1 MNKRL
6 LIGFLTCL
14 LLSGFA
20 KMPTA
25 YSCPP
30 PQCPECQH
38 WVPGLGCIYTCGCYP
53 SPTSFNVWPS
63 TNNRYVCI
71 DDTIVFN
78 AQWPLTYDGDGCSLI
93 YIWNFGPGAY
103 NIDLGVDGSY
113 VSCRYGSPGNR
124 TVTLTVTRV
133 TSSDPNSCC
142 HTPRTASFSRT
153 VTVVKVAS
161 LLPDVGTEIDDGD
174 GDPDTRSF
182 AVCVCPGVVTVTATP
197 DPNVPEQCLPGYGY
211 TWGWTLTGGIG
222 TSRLT
227 RTVDRTT
234 PGVTT
239 ITCVC
244 GSSFKQTKIYVVKV
258 EIIELGF
265 KSDHMITEW
274 PSGIKIDDPDGYT
287 PVWKRTSN
295 PDDPVCY
302 TKNTP
307 PTMFAVFNVTPSVV
321 RLTLLYIWLSS
332 PRCFRPMHSR

>member
-1 MNKRL
+1 
-6 LIGFLTCL
+6 
-14 LLSGFA
+14 
-20 KMPTA
+20 
-25 YSCPP
+25 
-30 PQCPECQH
+30 
-38 WVPGLGCIYTCGCYP
+38 
-53 SPTSFNVWPS
+53 
-63 TNNRYVCI
+63 
-71 DDTIVFN
+71 
-78 AQWPLTYDGDGCSLI
+78 
-93 YIWNFGPGAY
+93 
-103 NIDLGVDGSY
+103 
-113 VSCRYGSPGNR
+113 
-124 TVTLTVTRV
+124 
-133 TSSDPNSCC
+133 
-142 HTPRTASFSRT
+142 
-153 VTVVKVAS
+153 VKVAS

-307 PTMFAVFNVTPSVV
+307 PTMFAVFRAYPNKP
-321 RLTLLYIWLSS
+321 
-332 PRCFRPMHSR
+332 